1 MAPSEQGEGGEMIP
15 FVQWFRV
22 NRVARYV
29 LVAVIAFT
37 IGGTGIVIGGGLI
50 PSPDGTIWGCY
61 QASNGALRLVG
72 GPTEC
77 KGAEV
82 AIRWNQTGPAGAT
95 GAVGP
100 QGPSGAQG
108 PTGPAGATGAQGVA
122 GAARPPRAPGP
133 AGAAR
138 PPRAPGG
145 AGPGRPAGAPG
156 GGRNARA
163 GGAARAGGGGRGRA

>member
-1 MAPSEQGEGGEMIP
+1 MAPSEQGEGAEMIP

-77 KGAEV
+77 KGAEES
-82 AIRWNQTGPAGAT
+82 IRSNQTGPAGAT

-100 QGPSGAQG
+100 QGLSTAQS
-108 PTGPAGATGAQGVA
+108 PTGPPPATGAQGVP
-122 GAARPPRAPGP
+122 GAKSCPPTTP
-133 AGAAR
+133 
-138 PPRAPGG
+138 
-145 AGPGRPAGAPG
+145 
-156 GGRNARA
+156 
-163 GGAARAGGGGRGRA
+163 